1 MGRVL
6 NSYLRR
12 FRGGLVSPRTGAG
25 ETGFCASSGTVS
37 QNTPVSF
44 VNVSYVG
51 DLTQTFR
58 DVVIDTRYAHS
69 KTPAAGRGSLAKNF
83 KIIGRMSSAPANHVG
98 SLFLPPNHR
107 CGHPKYRLRHRRLA
121 STVAEC
127 YGSFLLFAPSIP

>member
-6 NSYLRR
+6 DPDLRR
-12 FRGGLVSPRTGAG
+12 FRGGLVSLRTGAG
-25 ETGFCASSGTVS
+25 ETGVFCDTVPEDA
-37 QNTPVSF
+37 QKPVSF

-51 DLTQTFR
+51 ELTQTFR

-69 KTPAAGRGSLAKNF
+69 KAPAAGRGSLAKNF
-83 KIIGRMSSAPANHVG
+83 KIIGRMPSALANHVA

-121 STVAEC
+121 SAVAG
-127 YGSFLLFAPSIP
+127 YHG